1 MQRRIFPL
9 ILLYGFGL
17 ALALS
22 LVFNGFLL
30 YEQIHP
36 KSPLPDDSGN
46 FPLVDDSGYQR
57 QLLDCVRSNQHKD
70 SLIHRMELASA
81 GSVTAHHT
89 SKK

>member
-36 KSPLPDDSGN
+36 KSPLPN
-46 FPLVDDSGYQR
+46 DSGYQR

-70 SLIHRMELASA
+70 SLIHRLELASA